1 MSRPEH
7 SLASMDPVN
16 AALVATLA
24 TARARAG
31 AGTPAQPGAA
41 AVAPVAWHALNPYAQ
56 HAHQLAGRQATAC
69 WRFLHAKQSELSS
82 FGYHAS
88 LLGRP
93 HAAGAEAASM
103 RFEWV
108 PATRLRGAP
117 ALEERLYGL
126 DLTILT
132 AGYVTARADGLG
144 LDARTHIEFGEQLL
158 DQSLNDWFA
167 QFVSLSRQT
176 YASHFPLSFADLA
189 PRVFTR

>member
-7 SLASMDPVN
+7 VLASMDPVN

-31 AGTPAQPGAA
+31 AGGIPADTAA
-41 AVAPVAWHALNPYAQ
+41 PAGPLALFAANPYAQ
-56 HAHQLAGRQATAC
+56 HAHQLAGRQAAAC
-69 WRFLHAKQSELSS
+69 WSFLHAKQAELA
-82 FGYHAS
+82 GQGHHAS
-88 LLGRP
+88 LRGRP
-93 HAAGAEAASM
+93 HVTALEAASM

-108 PATRLRGAP
+108 PATRRRGTS

-144 LDARTHIEFGEQLL
+144 LEARSHIEFGEQLL
-158 DQSLNDWFA
+158 DQALQGWFEE
-167 QFVSLSRQT
+167 FVTLSRQT
-176 YASHFPLSFADLA
+176 YASHFPLSFVDLA
-189 PRVFTR
+189 SRVFTR